1 MGSNPIPSAILTED
15 RCLPLSGRGFF
26 FEVETQVRYH
36 IWTMGCQ
43 MNRADSAKL
52 AAGLDRLGHEPVD
65 SPEEADLVVINTCVV
80 REHAERRA
88 ASKLGE
94 LKRLK
99 SGRNGLKVVLTGCM
113 VGPRTAD
120 LQRRFPHVDVFAP
133 PQAFADIIAAI
144 DRDDRTACSPS
155 FWTATFPSP
164 VGPTACVPVTHGCNK
179 FCTYC
184 IVPYRRGRE
193 HSRPIA
199 DVRHEVEH
207 LVAGG
212 VREVTLLGQ
221 SVEAYG
227 RDLPTT
233 PDLPTGQG
241 DLADLM
247 RDLHEIEGLER
258 IRFLTSY
265 PADVTDRIIDAVAE
279 LPKVC
284 ECFSL
289 PLQSGDDEMLARMRR
304 GYTADEY
311 RAVVERI
318 RRRIPKAAISTD
330 IIVGFCG
337 ETDEQFQHSYDLL
350 KELRFDKV
358 HVAAYSPR
366 PGTIAAR
373 TMADDVPP
381 EVKAA
386 RLQAVESLEARIAGE
401 INVGLAGSVQ
411 NVLVEERRKRK
422 WSGRARSDKLV
433 HFTGA
438 CRVGDVISVRIE
450 KTSPWSLQGK
460 AIAKG

>member
-1 MGSNPIPSAILTED
+1 LTED

-26 FEVETQVRYH
+26 FEVGTQVRYH

-43 MNRADSAKL
+43 MNQADSAKL
-52 AAGLDRLGHEPVD
+52 AAGLDRLGHKPVN
-65 SPEEADLVVINTCVV
+65 SPEEADLVVVNTCVV

-88 ASKLGE
+88 VSKLGE

-99 SGRNGLKVVLTGCM
+99 AGRNGLKVVLTGCL
-113 VGPRTAD
+113 VGPRTAE

-133 PQAFADIIAAI
+133 PQAFTDIIAAI
-144 DRDDRTACSPS
+144 DRDDGAACSPD

-164 VGPTACVPVTHGCNK
+164 AGPRPTAYMPVIHGCNK

-193 HSRPIA
+193 RSRPM
-199 DVRHEVEH
+199 VELHREVEH

-212 VREVTLLGQ
+212 VRDVTLLGQ

-227 RDLPTT
+227 RDLTDT
-233 PDLPTGQG
+233 PDLPAGQA

-289 PLQSGDDEMLARMRR
+289 PLQSGDDEVLARMRR

-318 RRRIPKAAISTD
+318 RRRIPKSAITTD

-350 KELRFDKV
+350 EELRFDKV

-373 TMADDVPP
+373 TMADDVPA

-401 INVGLAGSVQ
+401 INAGLTGSVQ
-411 NVLVEERRKRK
+411 EVLVEGQRKGK

-433 HFTGA
+433 HFTGN
-438 CRVGDVISVRIE
+438 CRTGNVVSVRIE
-450 KTSPWSLQGK
+450 KTSPWSLQGN
-460 AIAKG
+460 AIAEG